1 VILVGLTG
9 GIGSGKSTISS
20 LLEGKGA
27 VIIDA
32 DAIVRE
38 VQLPGSAVLA
48 ELAEKF
54 GSEVLAADGSLDR
67 QAVAN
72 IVFTDPD
79 ALKALN
85 AIVHPAV
92 GKEMNRRMIEQR
104 TTDHV
109 VVLDIPLL
117 TENPREGL
125 QGKIVVDV
133 PVEVQVERLVK
144 YRGFD
149 EADARARISRQA
161 TREQRLA
168 TADFVVDN
176 SGDLADLQPQIDKL
190 WLWLN
195 SLPQLPADY
204 EPITP
209 TPNAGPKASM
219 SNP

>member
-1 VILVGLTG
+1 
-9 GIGSGKSTISS
+9 
-20 LLEGKGA
+20 
-27 VIIDA
+27 
-32 DAIVRE
+32 
-38 VQLPGSAVLA
+38 
-48 ELAEKF
+48 
-54 GSEVLAADGSLDR
+54 LDR

-190 WLWLN
+190 WQWLN

-209 TPNAGPKASM
+209 TPNAGPQASTP
-219 SNP
+219 NP